1 MLKSIIKV
9 KTQDI
14 LKLDKKKIIN
24 YLEND
29 KIVIIKKIIS
39 KKLCNSILKYLTNI
53 SHNNITNYLNAFVA
67 KKWRMIYIVKQ
78 KHYKMKHE
86 KCSTNTI

>member
-14 LKLDKKKIIN
+14 LKLDKQKIIN

-29 KIVIIKKIIS
+29 KIVIIKIIS
-39 KKLCNSILKYLTNI
+39 KNYVTQLQNI
-53 SHNNITNYLNAFVA
+53 
-67 KKWRMIYIVKQ
+67 
-78 KHYKMKHE
+78 
-86 KCSTNTI
+86 

>member
-14 LKLDKKKIIN
+14 LKLDKQKIIN

-29 KIVIIKKIIS
+29 KIVILKIIS
-39 KKLCNSILKYLTNI
+39 KI
-53 SHNNITNYLNAFVA
+53 
-67 KKWRMIYIVKQ
+67 M
-78 KHYKMKHE
+78 
-86 KCSTNTI
+86 